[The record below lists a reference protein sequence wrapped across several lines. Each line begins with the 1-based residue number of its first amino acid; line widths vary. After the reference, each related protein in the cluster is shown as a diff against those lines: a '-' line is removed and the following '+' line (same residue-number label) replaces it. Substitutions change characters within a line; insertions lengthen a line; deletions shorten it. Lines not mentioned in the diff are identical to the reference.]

1 MDFRDSG
8 ATFGSQKSSLVLH
21 ERVENLDEQDEAGR
35 EEEERGGQQ
44 DQPQPQVAHAP
55 AGKQVAALVLLIRQ
69 GICKRNYRILN
80 SPLS

>member
-1 MDFRDSG
+1 M
-8 ATFGSQKSSLVLH
+8 SQKSSLVLH
-21 ERVENLDEQDEAGR
+21 ERVEYLDEQDEAGG

-55 AGKQVAALVLLIRQ
+55 PGKQVAALVLLIRQ